1 MNMVQ
6 KGGASIW
13 KTSRYKAE
21 CIKKKKKPTPRKTN
35 AYEAN
40 TLV

>member
-1 MNMVQ
+1 MMNMVQ

-13 KTSRYKAE
+13 KTSQYMAE
-21 CIKKKKKPTPRKTN
+21 CNEHRGKTN

-40 TLV
+40 TLG